1 MISFNKSL
9 CFTIINIKYIC
20 ATKQNKMNKIYLFLL
35 LTFTSYTFSQEYTAE
50 QRASFAKM
58 IFNVSGIV
66 TDSETSEPLEYA
78 TISLKHKRTPDKTF
92 GGITD
97 ENGKFSVDV
106 NPGMY
111 DLTIDYISF
120 ISYSNQNLVVRGNT
134 DIGNIPLDLDV
145 SVLDEVE
152 VRAERTQVEIRLDKK
167 IYNVGQDIT
176 VKGGNVSDVLANIP
190 SIDVDFDGNIS
201 LRGNSN
207 VKILINGKPSGLV
220 GLSGPQGLR
229 SLPSESIE
237 KVEVVTSPSA
247 RYSAEGTAGILN
259 IILKKQSLLG
269 FNGNFN
275 LNLGIPRNEG
285 LNGTLNVRNEKV
297 NFFSTVNLSNS
308 ENSGSYFSETNY
320 NRQDLTIDEANDWDY
335 DNKNIFF
342 NLGSE
347 YYFDDKTSLT
357 ISGFYKKG
365 DDSSYT
371 TNIVNDISEGT
382 ISSTNKRLRDETEMD
397 ESFEYALDF
406 YKDYNREGQTLSA
419 RISYEESEDDELR
432 DIEDF
437 ATFPLISESIFEKV
451 SNIDFQKRLLGQVDF
466 IYPIDKET
474 EFEFGYRGSFL
485 ERETD
490 YDVSFLTG
498 NSFISDSGLSNIF
511 NYKESVN
518 SLYTQFGKKFDKLS
532 ALFGL
537 RYENSKQEI
546 NQKTTNQFEI
556 KKYSDLFP
564 TLNLAYEF
572 SNQESLTFGYSKR
585 IRRPRGWDINP
596 FPRRNSVTSFRR
608 GNPFL
613 DATFT
618 SALEL
623 DYLKRFK
630 KFTLNTSIFYR
641 QSDGNIERITE
652 ETGEIVDL
660 IFDSESSAPIL
671 QVPVLDSYP
680 INLSSNKRIG
690 SELSLTYTPSRS
702 VRLNASFTINSS
714 SIRGQYEDQD
724 FDSDDTNWS
733 TRFNGFVRLPKEYS
747 LQFFGFVRGP
757 SENAFSKR
765 KAFGFVTGAIQKS
778 ILDKKGT
785 LSLKF
790 SDLFNTSQ
798 WRYESFQDSFY
809 RKGEGRWR
817 EPTYVLTF
825 SYRFNDNKY
834 KQRRKNIRK
843 DRGDTDQGGGDE
855 PIFNN

>member
-1 MISFNKSL
+1 MSFNKSL
-9 CFTIINIKYIC
+9 CFSLIIIKYIC
-20 ATKQNKMNKIYLFLL
+20 ATKQIKMNKVYLFLL
-35 LTFTSYTFSQEYTAE
+35 LTSFSLFSQQNSGGNFQGYANMN
-50 QRASFAKM
+50 FK
-58 IFNVSGIV
+58 VSGLVI
-66 TDSETSEPLEYA
+66 DSETSEPLEYA
-78 TISLKHKRTPDKTF
+78 TISLKAKNNPDKVF

-120 ISYSNQNLVVRGNT
+120 ISYSNQNLLVRGNT

-207 VKILINGKPSGLV
+207 VRILINGKPSGLV

-259 IILKKQSLLG
+259 IILKKQNLLG

-275 LNLGIPRNEG
+275 VNLGIPKNEG
-285 LNGTLNVRNEKV
+285 INGTLNVRNEKL
-297 NFFSTVNLSNS
+297 NLFGTVNLSNS
-308 ENSGSYFSETNY
+308 ENSGTFFSETNY
-320 NRQDLTIDEANDWDY
+320 TRQDLTIEETNDSDY
-335 DNKNIFF
+335 ENKNIFF

-347 YYFDDKTSLT
+347 YYFDDNTSLT

-365 DDSSYT
+365 DDSSFL
-371 TNIVNDISEGT
+371 TNLVNDISRGS
-382 ISSTNKRLRDETEMD
+382 ISSTNNRLRDETEMD

-406 YKDYNREGQTLSA
+406 YKDYDRDGQTLSA
-419 RISYEESEDDELR
+419 RISYEESEDDGLE

-437 ATFPLISESIFEKV
+437 STFPLISESIFEKV

-466 IYPIDKET
+466 IYPIDKDT
-474 EFEFGYRGSFL
+474 EFEFGYRGNFL

-490 YDVSFLTG
+490 YDVSFLSG
-498 NSFISDSGLSNIF
+498 SNFVSDPGLSNIF

-518 SLYTQFGKKFDKLS
+518 SVYTQFGKKFDKLS

-546 NQKTTNQFEI
+546 DQRTTNQFEI

-572 SNQESLTFGYSKR
+572 SGQESLTFGYSKR
-585 IRRPRGWDINP
+585 VRRPRGWNINP

-613 DATFT
+613 DPTFT
-618 SALEL
+618 TALEV
-623 DYLKRFK
+623 DYLKRFD

-641 QSDGNIERITE
+641 QSDGNIENITE

-660 IFDSESSAPIL
+660 IIGSDPNTPLL
-671 QVPVLDSYP
+671 QVPVLESYP
-680 INLSSNKRIG
+680 INLSTNKRIG

-714 SIRGQYEDQD
+714 SIRGQYEDQN

-733 TRFNGFVRLPKEYS
+733 TRFNGFIRLPKNYS

-757 SENAFSKR
+757 SESAFSTR
-765 KAFGFVTGAIQKS
+765 EAFGFVTGAIQKS

-798 WRYESFQDSFY
+798 WKYESFRDSFY

-825 SYRFNDNKY
+825 SYIFNDNKY
-834 KQRRKNIRK
+834 KQRRKNIRR
-843 DRGDTDQGGGDE
+843 DRGDSDQGGGDE

>member
-1 MISFNKSL
+1 
-9 CFTIINIKYIC
+9 
-20 ATKQNKMNKIYLFLL
+20 MNNVYLFLL
-35 LTFTSYTFSQEYTAE
+35 LTSFSLFSQQNSGGNFQGYANMN
-50 QRASFAKM
+50 FK
-58 IFNVSGIV
+58 VSGLVI
-66 TDSETSEPLEYA
+66 DSETSEPLEYA
-78 TISLKHKRTPDKTF
+78 TISLKAKNNPDKVF

-120 ISYSNQNLVVRGNT
+120 ISYSNQNLLVRGNT

-207 VKILINGKPSGLV
+207 VRILINGKPSGLV

-259 IILKKQSLLG
+259 IILKKQNLLG

-275 LNLGIPRNEG
+275 VNLGIPKNEG
-285 LNGTLNVRNEKV
+285 INGTLNVRNEKL
-297 NFFSTVNLSNS
+297 NLFGTVNLSNS
-308 ENSGSYFSETNY
+308 ENSGTFFSETNY
-320 NRQDLTIDEANDWDY
+320 TRQDLTIEETNDSDY
-335 DNKNIFF
+335 ENKNIFF

-347 YYFDDKTSLT
+347 YYFDDNTSLT

-365 DDSSYT
+365 DDSSFL
-371 TNIVNDISEGT
+371 TNLVNDISRGS
-382 ISSTNKRLRDETEMD
+382 ISSTNNRLRDETEMD

-406 YKDYNREGQTLSA
+406 YKDYDRDGQTLSA
-419 RISYEESEDDELR
+419 RISYEESEDDGIE

-437 ATFPLISESIFEKV
+437 STFPLVSESIFEKV

-466 IYPIDKET
+466 IYPIDKNT
-474 EFEFGYRGSFL
+474 EFEFGYRGNFL

-490 YDVSFLTG
+490 YDVSFLSG
-498 NSFISDSGLSNIF
+498 SNFISDPGLSNVF

-518 SLYTQFGKKFDKLS
+518 SVYTQFGKKFDKLS

-537 RYENSKQEI
+537 RYENSRQEI
-546 NQKTTNQFEI
+546 DQRTTNQFEI
-556 KKYSDLFP
+556 KKYSDLLP

-572 SNQESLTFGYSKR
+572 SGQESLTFGYSKR
-585 IRRPRGWDINP
+585 VRRPRGWNINP

-613 DATFT
+613 DPTFT
-618 SALEL
+618 TALEV
-623 DYLKRFK
+623 DYLKRFD

-641 QSDGNIERITE
+641 QSDGNIENITE

-660 IFDSESSAPIL
+660 IIGSDPNSPLL
-671 QVPVLDSYP
+671 QVPVLESYP
-680 INLSSNKRIG
+680 INLSTNKRIG

-714 SIRGQYEDQD
+714 SIRGQYEDQN

-733 TRFNGFVRLPKEYS
+733 TRFNGFIRLPKNYS

-757 SENAFSKR
+757 SESAFSTR
-765 KAFGFVTGAIQKS
+765 EAFGFVTGAIQKS

-798 WRYESFQDSFY
+798 WKYESFRDSFY

-825 SYRFNDNKY
+825 SYIFNDNKY
-834 KQRRKNIRK
+834 KQRRKNIRR
-843 DRGDTDQGGGDE
+843 DRGDSDQGGGDE

>member
-1 MISFNKSL
+1 MSFNKSL
-9 CFTIINIKYIC
+9 CFTLIIIKYIC
-20 ATKQNKMNKIYLFLL
+20 STKQIKMNKVYLFLL
-35 LTFTSYTFSQEYTAE
+35 LTSFSLFSQQNSGGNFQGYANMN
-50 QRASFAKM
+50 FK
-58 IFNVSGIV
+58 VSGLVI
-66 TDSETSEPLEYA
+66 DSETSEPLEYA
-78 TISLKHKRTPDKTF
+78 TISLKAKNNPDKVF

-120 ISYSNQNLVVRGNT
+120 ISYSNQNLLVRGNT

-207 VKILINGKPSGLV
+207 VRILINGKPSGLV

-259 IILKKQSLLG
+259 IILKKQNLLG

-275 LNLGIPRNEG
+275 VNLGIPKNEG
-285 LNGTLNVRNEKV
+285 INGTLNVRNEKL
-297 NFFSTVNLSNS
+297 NLFGTVNLSNS
-308 ENSGSYFSETNY
+308 ENSGTFFSETNY
-320 NRQDLTIDEANDWDY
+320 TRQDLTIEETNDSDY
-335 DNKNIFF
+335 ENKNIFF

-347 YYFDDKTSLT
+347 YYFDDNTSLT

-365 DDSSYT
+365 DDSSFL
-371 TNIVNDISEGT
+371 TNLVNDISRGS
-382 ISSTNKRLRDETEMD
+382 ISSTNNRLRDETEMD

-406 YKDYNREGQTLSA
+406 YKDYDRDGQTLSA
-419 RISYEESEDDELR
+419 RISYEESEDDGIE

-437 ATFPLISESIFEKV
+437 STFPLVSESIFEKV

-466 IYPIDKET
+466 IYPIDKNT
-474 EFEFGYRGSFL
+474 EFEFGYRGNFL

-490 YDVSFLTG
+490 YDVSFLSG
-498 NSFISDSGLSNIF
+498 SDFISDPGLSNVF

-518 SLYTQFGKKFDKLS
+518 SVYTQFGKKFDKLS

-537 RYENSKQEI
+537 RYENSRQEI
-546 NQKTTNQFEI
+546 DQRTTNQFEI

-572 SNQESLTFGYSKR
+572 SGQESLTFGYSKR
-585 IRRPRGWDINP
+585 VRRPRGWNINP

-613 DATFT
+613 DPTFT
-618 SALEL
+618 TALEV
-623 DYLKRFK
+623 DYLKRFD

-641 QSDGNIERITE
+641 QSDGNIENITE

-660 IFDSESSAPIL
+660 IIGSDPNSPLL
-671 QVPVLDSYP
+671 QVPVLESYP
-680 INLSSNKRIG
+680 INLSTNKRIG

-714 SIRGQYEDQD
+714 SIRGQYEDQN

-733 TRFNGFVRLPKEYS
+733 TRFNGFIRLPKNYS

-757 SENAFSKR
+757 SESAFSTR
-765 KAFGFVTGAIQKS
+765 EAFGFVTGAIQKS

-798 WRYESFQDSFY
+798 WKYESFRDSFY

-825 SYRFNDNKY
+825 SYIFNDNKY
-834 KQRRKNIRK
+834 KQRRKNIRR
-843 DRGDTDQGGGDE
+843 DRGDSDQGGGDE

>member
-1 MISFNKSL
+1 
-9 CFTIINIKYIC
+9 
-20 ATKQNKMNKIYLFLL
+20 MNFKVF
-35 LTFTSYTFSQEYTAE
+35 
-50 QRASFAKM
+50 
-58 IFNVSGIV
+58 GIV
-66 TDSETSEPLEYA
+66 SDLETEEPLEYA
-78 TISLKHKRTPDKTF
+78 TISIKSINDPEKIF
-92 GGITD
+92 GGVTD

-106 NPGMY
+106 NPGLY
-111 DLTIDYISF
+111 ELKIDYISF
-120 ISYSNQNLVVRGNT
+120 ISYFNENLMVRENT
-134 DIGNIPLDLDV
+134 DIGNIQLELDV
-145 SVLDEVE
+145 SMLDEVE
-152 VRAERTQVEIRLDKK
+152 VRAERTQVEIRLDRK

-201 LRGNSN
+201 LRGNNN
-207 VKILINGKPSGLV
+207 VRILINGKPSGLV

-259 IILKKQSLLG
+259 IILKKQNLLG

-275 LNLGIPRNEG
+275 VNLGIPRNEG

-297 NFFSTVNLSNS
+297 NLFSTVNLSNS

-320 NRQDLTIDEANDWDY
+320 TRQDLTIDEANDWDY
-335 DNKNIFF
+335 KNKNIFF

-347 YYFDDKTSLT
+347 YFFDDNTSLT

-365 DDSSYT
+365 DDLSNL
-371 TNIVNDISEGT
+371 TNIVNDISAGT
-382 ISSTNKRLRDETEMD
+382 ISSTNNRLREETEID

-406 YKDYNREGQTLSA
+406 YKDYDRDGQTLSA
-419 RISYEESEDDELR
+419 RISYEESEDDGLE

-437 ATFPLISESIFEKV
+437 SIFPLISESIFEKV
-451 SNIDFQKRLLGQVDF
+451 SNIDFQKRLLGQIDF

-474 EFEFGYRGSFL
+474 EFEFGYRGSL
-485 ERETD
+485 LDRETD

-498 NSFISDSGLSNIF
+498 NSFISDSGLSNVF

-537 RYENSKQEI
+537 RYENSRQEI

-556 KKYSDLFP
+556 KKYSNLFP

-572 SNQESLTFGYSKR
+572 SGQESLTFGYSKR

-596 FPRRNSVTSFRR
+596 FPRRNSLTNFRR

-618 SALEL
+618 TAIEI

-652 ETGEIVDL
+652 EKGEVVDL
-660 IFDSESSAPIL
+660 IVDSESNSPIL
-671 QVPVLDSYP
+671 QVPVLESYP
-680 INLSSNKRIG
+680 INLSNNKRIG

-714 SIRGQYEDQD
+714 SIRGQYEDQN
-724 FDSDDTNWS
+724 FDSDNTNWS
-733 TRFNGFVRLPKEYS
+733 SRFNGFIRLPKDYS
-747 LQFFGFVRGP
+747 LQFFGFIRGP

-778 ILDKKGT
+778 LLDKKGT
-785 LSLKF
+785 LSIKF
-790 SDLFNTSQ
+790 SDLFNTSKS
-798 WRYESFQDSFY
+798 RSESFRDSFY
-809 RKGEGRWR
+809 RKSEGRWR
-817 EPTYVLTF
+817 MPTYILTF

-834 KQRRKNIRK
+834 KQRKKNTR
-843 DRGDTDQGGGDE
+843 RNQGDFDQGGGGEE

>member
-1 MISFNKSL
+1 MKNLFK
-9 CFTIINIKYIC
+9 
-20 ATKQNKMNKIYLFLL
+20 LFLIL
-35 LTFTSYTFSQEYTAE
+35 FSASLFSQQTGGGSYE
-50 QRASFAKM
+50 QYQNM
-58 IFNVSGIV
+58 VFNVSGLV
-66 TDSETSEPLEYA
+66 SDSDTDEPLEYA
-78 TISLKHKRTPDKTF
+78 TISLKNKRTPDKVF
-92 GGITD
+92 GGITGTD
-97 ENGKFSVDV
+97 GKFSVEV
-106 NPGMY
+106 PPGIY
-111 DLTIDYISF
+111 EVLIDYISF
-120 ISYSNQNLVVRGNT
+120 ESYSNSNLIVRGNT
-134 DIGNIPLDLDV
+134 DIGKISLNIDV

-207 VKILINGKPSGLV
+207 VRILINGKPSGLV

-259 IILKKQSLLG
+259 IILKKQNLLG

-275 LNLGIPRNEG
+275 VNLGIPRNEG

-297 NFFSTVNLSNS
+297 NLFGTVNLSNS
-308 ENSGSYFSETNY
+308 ENSGTFFSETNY
-320 NRQDLTIDEANDWDY
+320 TRQDLTIEETNDSDY
-335 DNKNIFF
+335 NNKNIFF

-347 YYFDDKTSLT
+347 YYFDDNTSLT
-357 ISGFYKKG
+357 ISGYYKKG
-365 DDSSYT
+365 DDSSFL
-371 TNIVNDISEGT
+371 TNIVNDISRGS

-406 YKDYNREGQTLSA
+406 YKDYDRDGQTLSA
-419 RISYEESEDDELR
+419 RISYEESEDDGLE

-437 ATFPLISESIFEKV
+437 STFPLISESIFEKV
-451 SNIDFQKRLLGQVDF
+451 SNIDFQKRFLAQIDYVQ
-466 IYPIDKET
+466 PIDDNT
-474 EFEFGYRGSFL
+474 EFELGYRGNFV

-490 YDVSFLTG
+490 YDVSFLNNG
-498 NSFISDSGLSNIF
+498 NYVSDSGLSNVF
-511 NYKESVN
+511 NYKEAVN
-518 SLYTQFGKKFDKLS
+518 SIYTQFGKKLDKFSFL
-532 ALFGL
+532 LGL
-537 RYENSKQEI
+537 RYENSRQEI
-546 NQKTTNQFEI
+546 NQKTTKEFEI
-556 KKYSDLFP
+556 KKYSDVFP

-572 SNQESLTFGYSKR
+572 SSQETLTFGYSKR
-585 IRRPRGWDINP
+585 VRRPRGWNINP

-613 DATFT
+613 DPTFT
-618 SALEL
+618 TALEV

-641 QSDGNIERITE
+641 QSDGNIESITE

-660 IFDSESSAPIL
+660 IVGNDSSAPIL
-671 QVPVLDSYP
+671 QVPVLESYP
-680 INLSSNKRIG
+680 INLSNNKRIG

-714 SIRGQYEDQD
+714 SIRGQYEDQN

-733 TRFNGFVRLPKEYS
+733 TRFNGFFRLPKEYS

-778 ILDKKGT
+778 LLDKKGT

-834 KQRRKNIRK
+834 KQRRKNIRRNPV
-843 DRGDTDQGGGDE
+843 DSDQGGGEE

>member
-1 MISFNKSL
+1 M
-9 CFTIINIKYIC
+9 
-20 ATKQNKMNKIYLFLL
+20 QNLTRLFIFLFSSIL
-35 LTFTSYTFSQEYTAE
+35 FSQQPSNSNF
-50 QRASFAKM
+50 QRNASMNFKV
-58 IFNVSGIV
+58 FGIIS
-66 TDSETSEPLEYA
+66 DSETGEPLEYA
-78 TISLKHKRTPDKTF
+78 TISIKSKNNPEKIF
-92 GGITD
+92 GGLTD

-106 NPGMY
+106 NPGLY
-111 DLTIDYISF
+111 ELRIDYISF
-120 ISYSNQNLVVRGNT
+120 ISYSNENLIIRGNT
-134 DIGNIPLDLDV
+134 DIGNIPLVLDV
-145 SVLDEVE
+145 SMLDEVE
-152 VRAERTQVEIRLDKK
+152 VRAERTQVEIRLDRK

-201 LRGNSN
+201 LRGNNN
-207 VKILINGKPSGLV
+207 VRILINGKPSGLV

-297 NFFSTVNLSNS
+297 NLFSTVNLSNS

-320 NRQDLTIDEANDWDY
+320 SRQDLTIDESNDWDY
-335 DNKNIFF
+335 NNKNIFF

-357 ISGFYKKG
+357 LSGFYKKG
-365 DDSSYT
+365 DDSSYA
-371 TNIVNDISEGT
+371 TNIVNDISEGS

-406 YKDYNREGQTLSA
+406 YKDYDRDGQTLSA
-419 RISYEESEDDELR
+419 RISYEESEDDELE

-437 ATFPLISESIFEKV
+437 ASFPLISESIFEKV

-572 SNQESLTFGYSKR
+572 SSQESLTFGYSKR

-613 DATFT
+613 NPTFT
-618 SALEL
+618 TALEL

-660 IFDSESSAPIL
+660 IVDSDSNAPIL

-680 INLSSNKRIG
+680 INLSNNKRIG

-714 SIRGQYEDQD
+714 SIRGQYEDQN
-724 FDSDDTNWS
+724 FDSDNTNWS
-733 TRFNGFVRLPKEYS
+733 SRFNGFIRLPKDFS
-747 LQFFGFVRGP
+747 IQFFGFVRGP

-778 ILDKKGT
+778 LLNKKGT

-790 SDLFNTSQ
+790 SDLFNTSKSKSETF
-798 WRYESFQDSFY
+798 RDTFY
-809 RKGEGRWR
+809 RKSEGRWR
-817 EPTYVLTF
+817 MPTYVLTF

-834 KQRRKNIRK
+834 KQRKKNIR
-843 DRGDTDQGGGDE
+843 RNQGDFDQGGGEE

>member
-1 MISFNKSL
+1 
-9 CFTIINIKYIC
+9 
-20 ATKQNKMNKIYLFLL
+20 MNRIYLYVL

-50 QRASFAKM
+50 QRANFANM

-78 TISLKHKRTPDKTF
+78 TISLEHKRIPDKIF
-92 GGITD
+92 GGVTD

-106 NPGMY
+106 SPGMY
-111 DLTIDYISF
+111 NIEIDYISF
-120 ISYSNQNLVVRGNT
+120 TSYSNENLIVRGNT
-134 DIGNIPLDLDV
+134 NIGNVPLNLDV

-190 SIDVDFDGNIS
+190 SIDVDFEGNIS

-207 VKILINGKPSGLV
+207 VRILINGKPSGLV

-259 IILKKQSLLG
+259 IILKKQNLLG

-275 LNLGIPRNEG
+275 VNLGIPKNEG
-285 LNGTLNVRNEKV
+285 INGTLNVRNEKV
-297 NFFSTVNLSNS
+297 NLFGTVNLRNS
-308 ENSGSYFSETNY
+308 ENSGTFFSETNY
-320 NRQDLTIDEANDWDY
+320 IRQDLTIDETNDSDNN
-335 DNKNIFF
+335 NKNIFF

-347 YYFDDKTSLT
+347 YYFDDNTSLT

-365 DDSSYT
+365 DESSFL
-371 TNIVNDISEGT
+371 TNIVNDISRGS
-382 ISSTNKRLRDETEMD
+382 ISSTNNRLRDETELD

-406 YKDYNREGQTLSA
+406 YKDYDRDGQTLSA
-419 RISYEESEDDELR
+419 RISYEESEDDGLE

-437 ATFPLISESIFEKV
+437 ATFPQISESIFEKV

-466 IYPIDKET
+466 VYPIDKET
-474 EFEFGYRGSFL
+474 EFEFGYRGNFL

-498 NSFISDSGLSNIF
+498 NNFVSDPGLSNIF

-518 SLYTQFGKKFDKLS
+518 SVYTQFGKKYDKLS
-532 ALFGL
+532 ALLGL
-537 RYENSKQEI
+537 RYENSRQEI
-546 NQKTTNQFEI
+546 DQRTTNQFEI
-556 KKYSDLFP
+556 KKYSDVFP

-585 IRRPRGWDINP
+585 VRRPRGWNINP

-613 DATFT
+613 DPTFT
-618 SALEL
+618 TALEI

-630 KFTLNTSIFYR
+630 KFTVNTSVFYR

-652 ETGEIVDL
+652 ETGEIIDL
-660 IFDSESSAPIL
+660 IIGNDPDAPLL
-671 QVPVLDSYP
+671 QVPVLESYP
-680 INLSSNKRIG
+680 INLSTNKRIG

-714 SIRGQYEDQD
+714 SIRGQYEDQN

-733 TRFNGFVRLPKEYS
+733 TRFNGFFRLPKDFS
-747 LQFFGFVRGP
+747 IQFFGFVRGP
-757 SENAFSKR
+757 SESAFSKN
-765 KAFGFVTGAIQKS
+765 KAFGFVSGAIQKT
-778 ILDKKGT
+778 LLEKKGT

-790 SDLFNTSQ
+790 SDLFNTSR
-798 WRYESFQDSFY
+798 WKYEAFRDSFY

-834 KQRRKNIRK
+834 KQRKKNIR
-843 DRGDTDQGGGDE
+843 RNQGDGDQGGGDE

>member
-1 MISFNKSL
+1 MRLSSLSFILLAFPLFSQQNS
-9 CFTIINIKYIC
+9 INV
-20 ATKQNKMNKIYLFLL
+20 QQFEGM
-35 LTFTSYTFSQEYTAE
+35 TFS
-50 QRASFAKM
+50 
-58 IFNVSGIV
+58 VSGIV

-78 TISLKHKRTPDKTF
+78 TILMKHNKIPDKTF
-92 GGITD
+92 SGVTD
-97 ENGKFSVDV
+97 EFGRFIVDV
-106 NPGMY
+106 NPGIY
-111 DLTIDYISF
+111 ELKIDYISF
-120 ISYSNQNLVVRGNT
+120 VSFSDENFLVKGDTN
-134 DIGNIPLDLDV
+134 IGNIALELDV

-207 VKILINGKPSGLV
+207 VRILINGKPSGLV

-259 IILKKQSLLG
+259 IILKKQNLLG

-275 LNLGIPRNEG
+275 FNLGIPRNEG

-297 NFFSTVNLSNS
+297 NLFSTVNLSNS
-308 ENSGSYFSETNY
+308 ENSGSYYSETNY
-320 NRQDLTIDEANDWDY
+320 IKQDLTIDESNDWDY
-335 DNKNIFF
+335 NNKNIFF

-347 YYFDDKTSLT
+347 YFFDDDTSLT
-357 ISGFYKKG
+357 LSGFYKRG
-365 DDSSYT
+365 IDLSNLI
-371 TNIVNDISEGT
+371 NIVNDISVGV
-382 ISSTNKRLRDETEMD
+382 ISSTNNRLRDETEID

-406 YKDYNREGQTLSA
+406 YKDYDRDGQTLSA
-419 RISYEESEDDELR
+419 RISYEESEDDELEE
-432 DIEDF
+432 IEDF
-437 ATFPLISESIFEKV
+437 AIFPSISESIFEKV

-466 IYPIDKET
+466 IYPIDEKT
-474 EFEFGYRGSFL
+474 EFEFGYRGRFL

-498 NSFISDSGLSNIF
+498 TKYISDLDLSNVF
-511 NYKESVN
+511 NYKVDVN
-518 SLYTQFGKKFDKLS
+518 SIYTQFGKKFKKISL
-532 ALFGL
+532 LVGL
-537 RYENSKQEI
+537 RYEDSRQEI

-556 KKYSDLFP
+556 KKYSNIFP
-564 TLNLAYEF
+564 TLNFAYEF
-572 SNQESLTFGYSKR
+572 SDQESVTFGYSKR
-585 IRRPRGWDINP
+585 VRRPRGWDINP
-596 FPRRNSVTSFRR
+596 FPRRNSVTNFRR

-618 SALEL
+618 TALEV
-623 DYLKRFK
+623 DYLRRLK

-660 IFDSESSAPIL
+660 IVDSESNAPIL
-671 QVPVLDSYP
+671 QVPVLESYP
-680 INLSSNKRIG
+680 INLSSNKRFG
-690 SELSLTYTPSRS
+690 SELSLTYTPSRN
-702 VRLNASFTINSS
+702 VRLNASFTINTSS
-714 SIRGQYEDQD
+714 LRGQYEDQN
-724 FDSDDTNWS
+724 FDSDNTNWS
-733 TRFNGFVRLPKEYS
+733 SRFNGFIRLPKDYS

-757 SENAFSKR
+757 SETAFSKR

-778 ILDKKGT
+778 LLEKKGT

-790 SDLFNTSQ
+790 SDLFNTSKS
-798 WRYESFQDSFY
+798 RSESFRDSFY
-809 RKGEGRWR
+809 RKGVGRWR
-817 EPTYVLTF
+817 MPTYVLTF

-834 KQRRKNIRK
+834 KQRKKNIRK
-843 DRGDTDQGGGDE
+843 DRSGSEQESGDE
-855 PIFNN
+855 PIFN

>member
-1 MISFNKSL
+1 
-9 CFTIINIKYIC
+9 
-20 ATKQNKMNKIYLFLL
+20 MNFKVF
-35 LTFTSYTFSQEYTAE
+35 
-50 QRASFAKM
+50 
-58 IFNVSGIV
+58 GIV
-66 TDSETSEPLEYA
+66 SDSETKEPLEYA
-78 TISLKHKRTPDKTF
+78 TISIKSKNNSEKIF
-92 GGITD
+92 GGLTD
-97 ENGKFSVDV
+97 QDGKFSVDV
-106 NPGMY
+106 NPGLY
-111 DLTIDYISF
+111 ELKIDYVSF
-120 ISYSNQNLVVRGNT
+120 ISYSNENLMVRGNT
-134 DIGNIPLDLDV
+134 DIGNIPLELDV
-145 SVLDEVE
+145 SMLDEVE

-190 SIDVDFDGNIS
+190 SIDVDFDGTIS

-207 VKILINGKPSGLV
+207 IRILINGKPSGLV

-297 NFFSTVNLSNS
+297 NLFSTVNLSNS

-320 NRQDLTIDEANDWDY
+320 TRQDLTIDEANDWDY
-335 DNKNIFF
+335 NNKNIFF

-357 ISGFYKKG
+357 ISGFYKRG
-365 DDSSYT
+365 DDSSYA
-371 TNIVNDISEGT
+371 TNIVNDISRGT
-382 ISSTNKRLRDETEMD
+382 ISSTNNRLRNETEMD
-397 ESFEYALDF
+397 ESFEYAIDF
-406 YKDYNREGQTLSA
+406 YKDYDRDGQTLSA
-419 RISYEESEDDELR
+419 RISYEESEDDELE

-437 ATFPLISESIFEKV
+437 ATSPLISESIFEKV

-466 IYPIDKET
+466 IYPINKET

-485 ERETD
+485 ERETY

-511 NYKESVN
+511 NYNESVN
-518 SLYTQFGKKFDKLS
+518 SLYSQFGKKFNKLS

-546 NQKTTNQFEI
+546 NQKTTNEFEI

-572 SNQESLTFGYSKR
+572 SSQESLTFGYSKR

-613 DATFT
+613 NPTFT
-618 SALEL
+618 TALEV

-652 ETGEIVDL
+652 ETGKIVDL
-660 IFDSESSAPIL
+660 ILDSDSNAPIL

-680 INLSSNKRIG
+680 INLSNNKRIG

-714 SIRGQYEDQD
+714 SIRGQYKDQN

-733 TRFNGFVRLPKEYS
+733 TRFNGFIRFPKDFN

-757 SENAFSKR
+757 TENAFSKG
-765 KAFGFVTGAIQKS
+765 KAFGFVSGAIQKS
-778 ILDKKGT
+778 LLDKKGT

-790 SDLFNTSQ
+790 SDLFNTSKY
-798 WRYESFQDSFY
+798 RFESFRDTFY
-809 RKGEGRWR
+809 RKSEGRWR
-817 EPTYVLTF
+817 MPTYVLTF

-834 KQRRKNIRK
+834 KQRKKNIRRNQR
-843 DRGDTDQGGGDE
+843 DSDGGGDQ

>member
-1 MISFNKSL
+1 MQNFTRLFIFLFSSL
-9 CFTIINIKYIC
+9 I
-20 ATKQNKMNKIYLFLL
+20 
-35 LTFTSYTFSQEYTAE
+35 FSQQPSNSSS
-50 QRASFAKM
+50 QRYASMNFKV
-58 IFNVSGIV
+58 FGIV
-66 TDSETSEPLEYA
+66 SDSETGEPLEYA
-78 TISLKHKRTPDKTF
+78 TISIKSKNNPEKIF
-92 GGITD
+92 GGLTD

-106 NPGMY
+106 NPGLY
-111 DLTIDYISF
+111 ELKIDYISF
-120 ISYSNQNLVVRGNT
+120 ISYSNENLIIRGNT
-134 DIGNIPLDLDV
+134 DIGNIPLVLDV
-145 SVLDEVE
+145 SMLDEVE
-152 VRAERTQVEIRLDKK
+152 VRAERTQVEIRLDRK

-201 LRGNSN
+201 LRGNNN
-207 VKILINGKPSGLV
+207 VRILINGKPSGLV

-275 LNLGIPRNEG
+275 LNLGIPTNEG

-297 NFFSTVNLSNS
+297 NLFSTVNLSNS

-320 NRQDLTIDEANDWDY
+320 SRQDLTIDESNDWDY
-335 DNKNIFF
+335 NNKNIFF

-357 ISGFYKKG
+357 LSGFYKKG
-365 DDSSYT
+365 DDSSYA
-371 TNIVNDISEGT
+371 TNIVNDISEGS

-406 YKDYNREGQTLSA
+406 YKDYDRDGQTLSA
-419 RISYEESEDDELR
+419 RISYEESEDDELE

-437 ATFPLISESIFEKV
+437 ASFPLISESIFEKV

-572 SNQESLTFGYSKR
+572 SSQESLTFGYSKR

-613 DATFT
+613 NPTFT
-618 SALEL
+618 TALEL

-660 IFDSESSAPIL
+660 IVDSDSNAPIL

-680 INLSSNKRIG
+680 INLSNNKRIG

-714 SIRGQYEDQD
+714 SIRGQYEDQN
-724 FDSDDTNWS
+724 FDSDNTNWS
-733 TRFNGFVRLPKEYS
+733 SRFNGFIRLPKDFS
-747 LQFFGFVRGP
+747 IQFFGFVRGP

-778 ILDKKGT
+778 LLNKKGT

-790 SDLFNTSQ
+790 SDLFNTSKSKSETF
-798 WRYESFQDSFY
+798 RDTFY
-809 RKGEGRWR
+809 RKSEGRWR
-817 EPTYVLTF
+817 MPTYVLTF

-834 KQRRKNIRK
+834 KQRKKNIR
-843 DRGDTDQGGGDE
+843 RNQGDFDQGGGEE

>member
-1 MISFNKSL
+1 
-9 CFTIINIKYIC
+9 
-20 ATKQNKMNKIYLFLL
+20 MNKIYLFLL
-35 LTFTSYTFSQEYTAE
+35 LTFTSFTFSQEYTAE
-50 QRASFAKM
+50 QRANFAKM
-58 IFNVSGIV
+58 VFNVSGIV

-78 TISLKHKRTPDKTF
+78 TLSLEHKRIPDKIF

-111 DLTIDYISF
+111 NIKIDYISF
-120 ISYSNQNLVVRGNT
+120 ESYVNENLRVVGNT
-134 DIGNIPLDLDV
+134 DIGNIALNIDV
-145 SVLDEVE
+145 SMLDEVE

-207 VKILINGKPSGLV
+207 VRILINGKPSGLV

-259 IILKKQSLLG
+259 IILKKQNLLG

-275 LNLGIPRNEG
+275 VNLGIPRNEG
-285 LNGTLNVRNEKV
+285 INGTLNVRNEKV
-297 NFFSTVNLSNS
+297 NLFGTVNVSNS
-308 ENSGSYFSETNY
+308 ENSGTFFSETKY
-320 NRQDLTIDEANDWDY
+320 TRQDLTIDETNDSDY
-335 DNKNIFF
+335 NNKNIFF

-347 YYFDDKTSLT
+347 YYFDDNTSLT

-365 DDSSYT
+365 DDSSFL
-371 TNIVNDISEGT
+371 TNIVNDISRGS

-406 YKDYNREGQTLSA
+406 YKDYDRDGQTLSA
-419 RISYEESEDDELR
+419 RISYEESEDDGLE

-437 ATFPLISESIFEKV
+437 ATFPLVSESVFEKV

-466 IYPIDKET
+466 VYPIDTET
-474 EFEFGYRGSFL
+474 EFEFGYRGRFL

-490 YDVSFLTG
+490 YDVSFLSG

-680 INLSSNKRIG
+680 INLSTNKRIG

-834 KQRRKNIRK
+834 KQRKKNIRK

>member
-1 MISFNKSL
+1 
-9 CFTIINIKYIC
+9 
-20 ATKQNKMNKIYLFLL
+20 MNKIYLFVLL
-35 LTFTSYTFSQEYTAE
+35 IFTSHTFSQEYTAE
-50 QRASFAKM
+50 QRANFANM

-66 TDSETSEPLEYA
+66 TDSETFEPLEYA
-78 TISLKHKRTPDKTF
+78 TISLQHKRLPEKIF
-92 GGITD
+92 GGLTD
-97 ENGKFSVDV
+97 ENGKFSVEV
-106 NPGMY
+106 NPGIY
-111 DLTIDYISF
+111 DVIIDYISF
-120 ISYSNQNLVVRGNT
+120 KSYSNDSLLISRDT
-134 DIGNIPLDLDV
+134 DLGSIELNIDV
-145 SVLDEVE
+145 EMLDEVE
-152 VRAERTQVEIRLDKK
+152 VRAETTQVEIRLDKK

-207 VKILINGKPSGLV
+207 VRILINGKPSGLV

-259 IILKKQSLLG
+259 IILKKQNLLG

-275 LNLGIPRNEG
+275 VNLGIPRNEG

-297 NFFSTVNLSNS
+297 NLFSTINLSNS
-308 ENSGSYFSETNY
+308 ENSGAYFSETNY
-320 NRQDLTIDEANDWDY
+320 TRQDLTIDETNDWDY
-335 DNKNIFF
+335 SNKNIFF

-347 YYFDDKTSLT
+347 YYFDDNTSLT

-365 DDSSYT
+365 DALSYL
-371 TNIVNDISEGT
+371 TNIVNDISGGA
-382 ISSTNKRLRDETEMD
+382 ISSTNNRLRDETEMD

-406 YKDYNREGQTLSA
+406 YKDYDRDGQTLSA
-419 RISYEESEDDELR
+419 RISYEESEDDGLE

-437 ATFPLISESIFEKV
+437 ATFPSISETIFEKV
-451 SNIDFQKRLLGQVDF
+451 SNIDFQKRLQGQVDF

-490 YDVSFLTG
+490 YDVSFLTV
-498 NSFISDSGLSNIF
+498 NSFVSDPGLSNVF

-518 SLYTQFGKKFDKLS
+518 SFYTQFGKKFDKLS

-537 RYENSKQEI
+537 RYENSRQEI

-572 SNQESLTFGYSKR
+572 SDQESLTFGYSKR

-596 FPRRNSVTSFRR
+596 FPRRNSVTNFRR

-613 DATFT
+613 DPTFT
-618 SALEL
+618 SAFEV

-652 ETGEIVDL
+652 ETGQIVDL
-660 IFDSESSAPIL
+660 IVDSGTNTPIL
-671 QVPVLDSYP
+671 QVPALESYP
-680 INLSSNKRIG
+680 INLSNNKRIG

-714 SIRGQYEDQD
+714 SIRGQYEDQN

-733 TRFNGFVRLPKEYS
+733 TRFNGFIRLPKNYS

-790 SDLFNTSQ
+790 SDLFNTSKSIS
-798 WRYESFQDSFY
+798 ESFRDSFY
-809 RKGEGRWR
+809 RKSEGRWR
-817 EPTYVLTF
+817 MPTYVLTF

-834 KQRRKNIRK
+834 KQRKKNIRK
-843 DRGDTDQGGGDE
+843 SQGDFDQGGDE

>member
-1 MISFNKSL
+1 M
-9 CFTIINIKYIC
+9 
-20 ATKQNKMNKIYLFLL
+20 QNLSGLFIFLFSSLL
-35 LTFTSYTFSQEYTAE
+35 LSQQPSNSNFQGYANMN
-50 QRASFAKM
+50 FKV
-58 IFNVSGIV
+58 FGIV
-66 TDSETSEPLEYA
+66 SDSETEEPLEYA
-78 TISLKHKRTPDKTF
+78 TISIKSKNNPEKIF
-92 GGITD
+92 GGLTD
-97 ENGKFSVDV
+97 KDGKFSVDV
-106 NPGMY
+106 NPGLY
-111 DLTIDYISF
+111 ELKIDYVSF
-120 ISYSNQNLVVRGNT
+120 ISYSNENLMVRGNT
-134 DIGNIPLDLDV
+134 DIGNIPLELDV
-145 SVLDEVE
+145 SMLDEVE

-207 VKILINGKPSGLV
+207 IRILINGKPSGLV

-285 LNGTLNVRNEKV
+285 LNGTLNVRNEKL
-297 NFFSTVNLSNS
+297 NLFSTVNLRNS

-320 NRQDLTIDEANDWDY
+320 TRQNLTIDEANDWDY
-335 DNKNIFF
+335 GNKNIFI

-365 DDSSYT
+365 DDSSYA
-371 TNIVNDISEGT
+371 TNIVNDISRGT
-382 ISSTNKRLRDETEMD
+382 ISSTNNRLRNETEMD
-397 ESFEYALDF
+397 ESFEYAIDF
-406 YKDYNREGQTLSA
+406 YKDYDRDGQTLSA
-419 RISYEESEDDELR
+419 RISYEESEDDELE

-451 SNIDFQKRLLGQVDF
+451 SNIDFQKRFLGQVDF
-466 IYPIDKET
+466 IYPIDNET

-511 NYKESVN
+511 NYNESVN
-518 SLYTQFGKKFDKLS
+518 SLYTQLGKKFDKLS

-546 NQKTTNQFEI
+546 NQKTTNEFEI

-572 SNQESLTFGYSKR
+572 SSQESLTFGYSKR

-613 DATFT
+613 NPTFT
-618 SALEL
+618 TSIEV

-660 IFDSESSAPIL
+660 IFDNESSTPIL

-680 INLSSNKRIG
+680 INLSNNKRIG
-690 SELSLTYTPSRS
+690 SELSLTFTPSRS

-714 SIRGQYEDQD
+714 SMRGQYKDQN
-724 FDSDDTNWS
+724 FDSDDSNWS
-733 TRFNGFVRLPKEYS
+733 TRFNGFIRFPKDFS

-757 SENAFSKR
+757 SKNAFSKR

-778 ILDKKGT
+778 LLDKKGT

-790 SDLFNTSQ
+790 SDLFNTSKS
-798 WRYESFQDSFY
+798 RSESFRDTFY
-809 RKGEGRWR
+809 RKSEGRWR
-817 EPTYVLTF
+817 MPTYVLTF

-834 KQRRKNIRK
+834 KQRKKNTRRNQR
-843 DRGDTDQGGGDE
+843 DSNQGGGDQ

>member
-1 MISFNKSL
+1 
-9 CFTIINIKYIC
+9 
-20 ATKQNKMNKIYLFLL
+20 MNFKVF
-35 LTFTSYTFSQEYTAE
+35 
-50 QRASFAKM
+50 
-58 IFNVSGIV
+58 GIV
-66 TDSETSEPLEYA
+66 SDSETEEPLEYA
-78 TISLKHKRTPDKTF
+78 TISIKSKNNPEKIF
-92 GGITD
+92 GGLTD
-97 ENGKFSVDV
+97 KDGKFSVDV
-106 NPGMY
+106 NPGLY
-111 DLTIDYISF
+111 ELKIDYVSF
-120 ISYSNQNLVVRGNT
+120 ISYSNENLMVRGNT
-134 DIGNIPLDLDV
+134 DIGNIPLELDV
-145 SVLDEVE
+145 SMLDEVE

-207 VKILINGKPSGLV
+207 IRILINGKPSGLV

-285 LNGTLNVRNEKV
+285 LNGTLNVRNEKL
-297 NFFSTVNLSNS
+297 NLFSTVNLRNS

-320 NRQDLTIDEANDWDY
+320 TRQDLTIDEANDWDY
-335 DNKNIFF
+335 GNKNIFI

-365 DDSSYT
+365 DDSSYA
-371 TNIVNDISEGT
+371 TNIVNDISRGT
-382 ISSTNKRLRDETEMD
+382 ISSTNNRLRNETEMD
-397 ESFEYALDF
+397 ESFEYAIDF
-406 YKDYNREGQTLSA
+406 YKDYDRDGQTLSA
-419 RISYEESEDDELR
+419 RISYEESEDDELE

-451 SNIDFQKRLLGQVDF
+451 SNIDFQKRFLGQVDF
-466 IYPIDKET
+466 IYPIDNET

-511 NYKESVN
+511 NYNESVN
-518 SLYTQFGKKFDKLS
+518 SLYTQLGKKFDKLS

-546 NQKTTNQFEI
+546 NQKTTNEFEI

-572 SNQESLTFGYSKR
+572 SSQESLTFGYSKR

-613 DATFT
+613 NPTFT
-618 SALEL
+618 TSIEV

-660 IFDSESSAPIL
+660 IFDNESSAPIL

-680 INLSSNKRIG
+680 INLSNNKRIG
-690 SELSLTYTPSRS
+690 SELSLTFTPSRS

-714 SIRGQYEDQD
+714 SMRGQYKDQN
-724 FDSDDTNWS
+724 FDSDDSNWS
-733 TRFNGFVRLPKEYS
+733 TRFNGFIRFPKDFS

-757 SENAFSKR
+757 SKNAFSKR

-778 ILDKKGT
+778 LLDKKGT

-790 SDLFNTSQ
+790 SDLFNTSKS
-798 WRYESFQDSFY
+798 RSESFRDTFY
-809 RKGEGRWR
+809 RKSEGRWR
-817 EPTYVLTF
+817 MPTYVLTF

-834 KQRRKNIRK
+834 KQRKKNTRRNQR
-843 DRGDTDQGGGDE
+843 DSNQGGGDQ

>member
-1 MISFNKSL
+1 MQNLTRLFIFLFSSL
-9 CFTIINIKYIC
+9 
-20 ATKQNKMNKIYLFLL
+20 L
-35 LTFTSYTFSQEYTAE
+35 FSQQPSNSNF
-50 QRASFAKM
+50 QRNASMNFKV
-58 IFNVSGIV
+58 FGIV
-66 TDSETSEPLEYA
+66 SDSETGEPLEYA
-78 TISLKHKRTPDKTF
+78 TISIKSKNNPEKIF
-92 GGITD
+92 GGLTD

-106 NPGMY
+106 NPGLY
-111 DLTIDYISF
+111 ELKIDYISF
-120 ISYSNQNLVVRGNT
+120 ISYSNENLMIRGNT
-134 DIGNIPLDLDV
+134 DIGNIPLVLDV
-145 SVLDEVE
+145 SMLDEVE
-152 VRAERTQVEIRLDKK
+152 VRAERTQVEIRLDRK

-201 LRGNSN
+201 LRGNNN
-207 VKILINGKPSGLV
+207 VRILINGKPSGLV

-297 NFFSTVNLSNS
+297 NLFSTVNLSNS

-320 NRQDLTIDEANDWDY
+320 SRQDLTIDESNDWDY
-335 DNKNIFF
+335 NNKNIFF

-357 ISGFYKKG
+357 LSGFYKKG
-365 DDSSYT
+365 DDSSYA
-371 TNIVNDISEGT
+371 TNIVNDISEGS

-406 YKDYNREGQTLSA
+406 YKDYDRDGQTLSA
-419 RISYEESEDDELR
+419 RISYEESEDDELE

-437 ATFPLISESIFEKV
+437 ASFPLISESIFEKV

-572 SNQESLTFGYSKR
+572 SSQESLTFGYSKR

-613 DATFT
+613 NPTFT
-618 SALEL
+618 TALEL

-660 IFDSESSAPIL
+660 IVDSDSNAPIL

-680 INLSSNKRIG
+680 INLSNNKRIG

-714 SIRGQYEDQD
+714 SIRGQYEDQN
-724 FDSDDTNWS
+724 FDSDNTNWS
-733 TRFNGFVRLPKEYS
+733 SRFNGFIRLPKDFS
-747 LQFFGFVRGP
+747 IQFFGFVRGP

-778 ILDKKGT
+778 LLDKKGT

-790 SDLFNTSQ
+790 SDLFNTSKSKSETF
-798 WRYESFQDSFY
+798 RDTFY
-809 RKGEGRWR
+809 RKSEGRWR
-817 EPTYVLTF
+817 MPTYVLTF

-834 KQRRKNIRK
+834 KQRKKNIR
-843 DRGDTDQGGGDE
+843 RNQGDFDQGGGEE

>member
-1 MISFNKSL
+1 MSFNKSL
-9 CFTIINIKYIC
+9 CFSLIIIKYIC
-20 ATKQNKMNKIYLFLL
+20 ATKQIKMNKVYLFLL
-35 LTFTSYTFSQEYTAE
+35 LTSFSLFSQQNSGGNFQGYANMN
-50 QRASFAKM
+50 FK
-58 IFNVSGIV
+58 VSGLVI
-66 TDSETSEPLEYA
+66 DSETSEPLEYA
-78 TISLKHKRTPDKTF
+78 TISLKAKNNPDKVF

-120 ISYSNQNLVVRGNT
+120 ISYSNQNLLVRGNT

-207 VKILINGKPSGLV
+207 VRILINGKPSGLV

-259 IILKKQSLLG
+259 IILKKQNLLG

-275 LNLGIPRNEG
+275 VNLGIPKNEG
-285 LNGTLNVRNEKV
+285 INGTLNVRNEKL
-297 NFFSTVNLSNS
+297 NLFGTVNLSNS
-308 ENSGSYFSETNY
+308 ENSGTFFSETNY
-320 NRQDLTIDEANDWDY
+320 TRQDLTIEETNDSDY
-335 DNKNIFF
+335 ENKNIFF

-347 YYFDDKTSLT
+347 YYFDDNTSLT

-365 DDSSYT
+365 DDSSFL
-371 TNIVNDISEGT
+371 TNLVNDISRGS
-382 ISSTNKRLRDETEMD
+382 ISSTNNRLRDETEMD

-406 YKDYNREGQTLSA
+406 YKDYDRDGQTLSA
-419 RISYEESEDDELR
+419 RISYEESEDDGLE

-437 ATFPLISESIFEKV
+437 STFPLISESIFEKV

-466 IYPIDKET
+466 IYPIDKNT
-474 EFEFGYRGSFL
+474 EFEFGYRGNFL

-490 YDVSFLTG
+490 YDVSFLSG
-498 NSFISDSGLSNIF
+498 SDFISDPGLSNVF

-518 SLYTQFGKKFDKLS
+518 SVYTQFGKKFDKLS

-537 RYENSKQEI
+537 RYENSRQEI
-546 NQKTTNQFEI
+546 DQRTTNQFEI

-572 SNQESLTFGYSKR
+572 SGQESLTFGYSKR
-585 IRRPRGWDINP
+585 VRRPRGWNINP

-613 DATFT
+613 DPTFT
-618 SALEL
+618 TALEV
-623 DYLKRFK
+623 DYLKRFD

-641 QSDGNIERITE
+641 QSDGNIENITE

-660 IFDSESSAPIL
+660 IIGSDPNAPLL
-671 QVPVLDSYP
+671 QVPVLESYP
-680 INLSSNKRIG
+680 INLSTNKRIG

-714 SIRGQYEDQD
+714 SIRGQYEDQN

-733 TRFNGFVRLPKEYS
+733 TRFNGFIRLPKNYS

-757 SENAFSKR
+757 SESAFSTR
-765 KAFGFVTGAIQKS
+765 EAFGFVTGAIQKS

-798 WRYESFQDSFY
+798 WKYESFRDSFY

-825 SYRFNDNKY
+825 SYIFNDNKY
-834 KQRRKNIRK
+834 KQRRKNIRR
-843 DRGDTDQGGGDE
+843 DRGDSDQGGGDE

>member
-1 MISFNKSL
+1 M
-9 CFTIINIKYIC
+9 
-20 ATKQNKMNKIYLFLL
+20 
-35 LTFTSYTFSQEYTAE
+35 TFS
-50 QRASFAKM
+50 
-58 IFNVSGIV
+58 VSGIV
-66 TDSETSEPLEYA
+66 TDSETSEPLQYA
-78 TISLKHKRTPDKTF
+78 TILMKHNKIPDKTF
-92 GGITD
+92 SGVTD
-97 ENGKFSVDV
+97 EFGRFIVDV
-106 NPGMY
+106 NPGIY
-111 DLTIDYISF
+111 ELKIDYISF
-120 ISYSNQNLVVRGNT
+120 VSFSDENFLVKGDTN
-134 DIGNIPLDLDV
+134 IGNIALELDV

-207 VKILINGKPSGLV
+207 VRILINGKPSGLV

-259 IILKKQSLLG
+259 IILKKQNLLG

-275 LNLGIPRNEG
+275 FNLGIPRNEG

-297 NFFSTVNLSNS
+297 NLFSTVNLSNS
-308 ENSGSYFSETNY
+308 ENSGSYYSETNY
-320 NRQDLTIDEANDWDY
+320 IKQDLTIDESNDWDY
-335 DNKNIFF
+335 NNKNIFF

-347 YYFDDKTSLT
+347 YFFDDDTSLT
-357 ISGFYKKG
+357 LSGFYKRG
-365 DDSSYT
+365 IDLSNLI
-371 TNIVNDISEGT
+371 NIVNDISVGV
-382 ISSTNKRLRDETEMD
+382 ISSTNNRLRDETEID

-406 YKDYNREGQTLSA
+406 YKDYDRDGQTLSA
-419 RISYEESEDDELR
+419 RISYEESEDDELEE
-432 DIEDF
+432 IEDF
-437 ATFPLISESIFEKV
+437 AIFPSISESIFEKV

-466 IYPIDKET
+466 IYPIDEKT
-474 EFEFGYRGSFL
+474 EFEFGYRGRFL

-498 NSFISDSGLSNIF
+498 TKYISDLDLSNVF
-511 NYKESVN
+511 NYKVDVN
-518 SLYTQFGKKFDKLS
+518 SIYTQFGKKFKKISL
-532 ALFGL
+532 LVGL
-537 RYENSKQEI
+537 RYEDSRQEI

-556 KKYSDLFP
+556 KKYSNIFP
-564 TLNLAYEF
+564 TLNFAYEF
-572 SNQESLTFGYSKR
+572 SDQESVTFGYSKR
-585 IRRPRGWDINP
+585 VRRPRGWDINP
-596 FPRRNSVTSFRR
+596 FPRRNSVTNFRR

-618 SALEL
+618 TALEV
-623 DYLKRFK
+623 DYLRRLK

-660 IFDSESSAPIL
+660 IVDSESNAPIL
-671 QVPVLDSYP
+671 QVPVLESYP
-680 INLSSNKRIG
+680 INLSSNKRFG
-690 SELSLTYTPSRS
+690 SELSLTYTPSRN
-702 VRLNASFTINSS
+702 VRLNASFTINTSS
-714 SIRGQYEDQD
+714 LRGQYEDQN
-724 FDSDDTNWS
+724 FDSDNTNWS
-733 TRFNGFVRLPKEYS
+733 SRFNGFIRLPKDYS

-757 SENAFSKR
+757 SETAFSKR

-778 ILDKKGT
+778 LLEKKGT

-790 SDLFNTSQ
+790 SDLFNTSKS
-798 WRYESFQDSFY
+798 RSESFRDSFY
-809 RKGEGRWR
+809 RKGVGRWR
-817 EPTYVLTF
+817 MPTYVLTF

-834 KQRRKNIRK
+834 KQRKKNIRK
-843 DRGDTDQGGGDE
+843 DRSGSEQESGDE
-855 PIFNN
+855 PIFN

>member
-1 MISFNKSL
+1 
-9 CFTIINIKYIC
+9 
-20 ATKQNKMNKIYLFLL
+20 MNKVYLFLL
-35 LTFTSYTFSQEYTAE
+35 LTSFSLFSQQNSGGNFQGYANMN
-50 QRASFAKM
+50 FK
-58 IFNVSGIV
+58 VSGLVI
-66 TDSETSEPLEYA
+66 DSETSEPLEYA
-78 TISLKHKRTPDKTF
+78 TISLKAKNNPDKVF

-120 ISYSNQNLVVRGNT
+120 ISYSNQNLLVRGNT

-207 VKILINGKPSGLV
+207 VRILINGKPSGLV

-259 IILKKQSLLG
+259 IILKKQNLLG

-275 LNLGIPRNEG
+275 VNLGIPKNEG
-285 LNGTLNVRNEKV
+285 INGTLNVRNEKL
-297 NFFSTVNLSNS
+297 NLFGTVNLSNS
-308 ENSGSYFSETNY
+308 ENSGTFFSETNY
-320 NRQDLTIDEANDWDY
+320 TRQDLTIEETNDSDY
-335 DNKNIFF
+335 ENKNIFF

-347 YYFDDKTSLT
+347 YYFDDNTSLT

-365 DDSSYT
+365 DDSSFL
-371 TNIVNDISEGT
+371 TNLVNDISRGS
-382 ISSTNKRLRDETEMD
+382 ISSTNNRLRDETEMD

-406 YKDYNREGQTLSA
+406 YKDYDRDGQTLSA
-419 RISYEESEDDELR
+419 RISYEESEDDGLE

-437 ATFPLISESIFEKV
+437 STFPLISESIFEKV

-466 IYPIDKET
+466 IYPIDKDT
-474 EFEFGYRGSFL
+474 EFEFGYRGNFL

-490 YDVSFLTG
+490 YDVSFLSG
-498 NSFISDSGLSNIF
+498 SNFVSDPGLSNIF

-518 SLYTQFGKKFDKLS
+518 SVYTQFGKKFDKLS

-537 RYENSKQEI
+537 RYENSRQEI
-546 NQKTTNQFEI
+546 DQRTTNQFEI

-572 SNQESLTFGYSKR
+572 SGQESLTFGYSKR
-585 IRRPRGWDINP
+585 VRRPRGWNINP

-613 DATFT
+613 DPTFT
-618 SALEL
+618 TALEV
-623 DYLKRFK
+623 DYLKRFD

-641 QSDGNIERITE
+641 QSDGNIESITE

-660 IFDSESSAPIL
+660 IIGSDPNAPLL
-671 QVPVLDSYP
+671 QVPVLESYP
-680 INLSSNKRIG
+680 INLSTNKRIG

-714 SIRGQYEDQD
+714 SIRGQYEDQN

-733 TRFNGFVRLPKEYS
+733 TRFNGFIRLPKNYS

-757 SENAFSKR
+757 SESAFSTR
-765 KAFGFVTGAIQKS
+765 EAFGFVTGAIQKS

-798 WRYESFQDSFY
+798 WKYESFRDSFY

-825 SYRFNDNKY
+825 SYIFNDNKY
-834 KQRRKNIRK
+834 KQRRKNIRR
-843 DRGDTDQGGGDE
+843 DRGDSDQGGGDE

>member
-1 MISFNKSL
+1 
-9 CFTIINIKYIC
+9 
-20 ATKQNKMNKIYLFLL
+20 MNKIYLFLL

-50 QRASFAKM
+50 QRANFAKM

-78 TISLKHKRTPDKTF
+78 TISLEHKRIPDKIF

-111 DLTIDYISF
+111 NVKIDYISF
-120 ISYSNQNLVVRGNT
+120 ISYSNENLIVRGNT
-134 DIGNIPLDLDV
+134 NIGNVPLNIDV

-190 SIDVDFDGNIS
+190 SIDVDFEGNIS

-207 VKILINGKPSGLV
+207 VRILINGKPSGLV

-259 IILKKQSLLG
+259 IILKKQNLLG

-275 LNLGIPRNEG
+275 VNLGIPKNEG
-285 LNGTLNVRNEKV
+285 VNGTLNVRNEKV
-297 NFFSTVNLSNS
+297 NLFGTVNLSNS
-308 ENSGSYFSETNY
+308 ENSGTFFSETNY
-320 NRQDLTIDEANDWDY
+320 IRQDLTIDETNDSDNN
-335 DNKNIFF
+335 NKNIFF

-347 YYFDDKTSLT
+347 YYFDDDTSLT
-357 ISGFYKKG
+357 LSGFYKKG
-365 DDSSYT
+365 DESSFL
-371 TNIVNDISEGT
+371 TNLVNDISSGS
-382 ISSTNKRLRDETEMD
+382 ISSTNNRLRNETELD

-406 YKDYNREGQTLSA
+406 YKDYDRDGQTLSA
-419 RISYEESEDDELR
+419 RISYEESEDDGLE

-437 ATFPLISESIFEKV
+437 ATFPQISESIFEKV
-451 SNIDFQKRLLGQVDF
+451 SNVDFQKRLLGQVDF
-466 IYPIDKET
+466 VYPIDKET
-474 EFEFGYRGSFL
+474 EFEFGYRGNFL

-498 NSFISDSGLSNIF
+498 NNFVSDPGLSNIF

-518 SLYTQFGKKFDKLS
+518 SVYTQFGKKFNKLS
-532 ALFGL
+532 ALLGL
-537 RYENSKQEI
+537 RYENSRQEI
-546 NQKTTNQFEI
+546 DQRTTNQFEI
-556 KKYSDLFP
+556 KKYSDIFP

-585 IRRPRGWDINP
+585 VRRPRGWNINP

-613 DATFT
+613 DPTFT
-618 SALEL
+618 TALEI

-630 KFTLNTSIFYR
+630 KFTVNTSVFYR

-652 ETGEIVDL
+652 ETGEIIDL
-660 IFDSESSAPIL
+660 IIGNDSDTPLL
-671 QVPVLDSYP
+671 QVPVLESYP
-680 INLSSNKRIG
+680 INLSTNKRVG

-714 SIRGQYEDQD
+714 SIRGQYEDQN

-733 TRFNGFVRLPKEYS
+733 TRFNGFFRLPKDFS
-747 LQFFGFVRGP
+747 IQFFGFVRGP
-757 SENAFSKR
+757 SESAFSKN
-765 KAFGFVTGAIQKS
+765 KAFGFVSGAIQKT
-778 ILDKKGT
+778 ILEKKGT

-790 SDLFNTSQ
+790 SDLFNTSR
-798 WRYESFQDSFY
+798 WKYESFRDSFY

-834 KQRRKNIRK
+834 KQRKKNIR
-843 DRGDTDQGGGDE
+843 RNQGDSDQGGGDE
-855 PIFNN
+855 PIFND

>member
-1 MISFNKSL
+1 MQNLTRLFIFLFSSL
-9 CFTIINIKYIC
+9 
-20 ATKQNKMNKIYLFLL
+20 L
-35 LTFTSYTFSQEYTAE
+35 FSQQPSNSNF
-50 QRASFAKM
+50 QRNASMNFKV
-58 IFNVSGIV
+58 FGIV
-66 TDSETSEPLEYA
+66 SDSETGEPLEYA
-78 TISLKHKRTPDKTF
+78 TISIKSKNNPEKIF
-92 GGITD
+92 GGLTD

-106 NPGMY
+106 NPGLY
-111 DLTIDYISF
+111 ELKIDYISF
-120 ISYSNQNLVVRGNT
+120 ISYSNEDLMIRGNT
-134 DIGNIPLDLDV
+134 DIGNIPLVLDV
-145 SVLDEVE
+145 SMLDEVE
-152 VRAERTQVEIRLDKK
+152 VRAERTQVEIRLDRK

-201 LRGNSN
+201 LRGNNN
-207 VKILINGKPSGLV
+207 VRILINGKPSGLV

-297 NFFSTVNLSNS
+297 NLFSTVNLSNS

-320 NRQDLTIDEANDWDY
+320 SRQDLTIDESNDWDY
-335 DNKNIFF
+335 NNKNIFF

-357 ISGFYKKG
+357 LSGFYKKG
-365 DDSSYT
+365 DDSSYA
-371 TNIVNDISEGT
+371 TNIVNDISGGV

-406 YKDYNREGQTLSA
+406 YKDYDRDGQTLSA
-419 RISYEESEDDELR
+419 RISYEESEDDELE

-437 ATFPLISESIFEKV
+437 ASFPLISESIFEKV

-572 SNQESLTFGYSKR
+572 SSQESLTFGYSKR

-613 DATFT
+613 NPTFT
-618 SALEL
+618 TALEL

-660 IFDSESSAPIL
+660 IVDSDSNAPIL

-680 INLSSNKRIG
+680 INLSNNKRIG

-714 SIRGQYEDQD
+714 SIRGQYEDQN
-724 FDSDDTNWS
+724 FDSDNTNWS
-733 TRFNGFVRLPKEYS
+733 SRFNGFIRLPKDFS
-747 LQFFGFVRGP
+747 IQFFGFVRGP

-778 ILDKKGT
+778 LLNKKGT

-790 SDLFNTSQ
+790 SDLFNTSKSKSETF
-798 WRYESFQDSFY
+798 RDTFY
-809 RKGEGRWR
+809 RKSEGRWR
-817 EPTYVLTF
+817 MPTYVLTF

-834 KQRRKNIRK
+834 KQRKKNIR
-843 DRGDTDQGGGDE
+843 RNQGDFDQGGGEE

>member
-1 MISFNKSL
+1 MQKFFN
-9 CFTIINIKYIC
+9 
-20 ATKQNKMNKIYLFLL
+20 LFLIL
-35 LTFTSYTFSQEYTAE
+35 SSVSLFSQQTGGNINK
-50 QRASFAKM
+50 QFQNM
-58 IFNVSGIV
+58 VFNVSGLV
-66 TDSETSEPLEYA
+66 SDSDTDEPLEYA
-78 TISLKHKRTPDKTF
+78 TISIKNKRTPDKVF
-92 GGITD
+92 GGLTGID
-97 ENGKFSVDV
+97 GKFSVEV
-106 NPGMY
+106 PPGMY
-111 DLTIDYISF
+111 QIIIDYISF
-120 ISYSNQNLVVRGNT
+120 ETYSNDNLIVRGNT
-134 DIGNIPLDLDV
+134 DLGKISLNIDV

-207 VKILINGKPSGLV
+207 VRILINGKPSGLV

-259 IILKKQSLLG
+259 IILKKQNLLG

-275 LNLGIPRNEG
+275 MNLGIPRNEG

-297 NFFSTVNLSNS
+297 NLFGTVNLSNS
-308 ENSGSYFSETNY
+308 ENSGTFFSETNY
-320 NRQDLTIDEANDWDY
+320 TRQDLTIEETNDSDY
-335 DNKNIFF
+335 NNKNIFF

-347 YYFDDKTSLT
+347 YYFDDNTSLT

-365 DDSSYT
+365 DDSSFL
-371 TNIVNDISEGT
+371 TNIVNDISKGS
-382 ISSTNKRLRDETEMD
+382 ISSTNNRLRDETEMD

-406 YKDYNREGQTLSA
+406 YKDYDRDGQTLSA
-419 RISYEESEDDELR
+419 RISYEESEDDGLE

-437 ATFPLISESIFEKV
+437 STFPLISESIFEKV
-451 SNIDFQKRLLGQVDF
+451 SNIDFQKRFLTQIDYVQPVDNN
-466 IYPIDKET
+466 T
-474 EFEFGYRGSFL
+474 EFELGYRGNFV

-490 YDVSFLTG
+490 YDVSFLNSG
-498 NSFISDSGLSNIF
+498 NYVSDSGLSNIF
-511 NYKESVN
+511 NYREAVN
-518 SLYTQFGKKFDKLS
+518 SIYTQFGKKLDKFSFL
-532 ALFGL
+532 LGL
-537 RYENSKQEI
+537 RYENSRQEI
-546 NQKTTNQFEI
+546 NQKTTEEFEI
-556 KKYSDLFP
+556 KKYSDVFP
-564 TLNLAYEF
+564 TLNLSYEF

-585 IRRPRGWDINP
+585 VRRPRGWNINP

-613 DATFT
+613 DPTFT
-618 SALEL
+618 TALEV

-641 QSDGNIERITE
+641 QSDGNIENITE

-660 IFDSESSAPIL
+660 IVGNDSSAPIL
-671 QVPVLDSYP
+671 QVPVLESYP
-680 INLSSNKRIG
+680 INLSNNKRIG
-690 SELSLTYTPSRS
+690 SELSLTYTPSRG

-714 SIRGQYEDQD
+714 SIRGQYENQN

-733 TRFNGFVRLPKEYS
+733 TRFNGFIRLPKDFS

-778 ILDKKGT
+778 LLDKKGT

-798 WRYESFQDSFY
+798 WRYEAFQDSFY

-834 KQRRKNIRK
+834 KQRRKNIR
-843 DRGDTDQGGGDE
+843 RNPGDSDQGGGEE

>member
-1 MISFNKSL
+1 MFSVVV
-9 CFTIINIKYIC
+9 
-20 ATKQNKMNKIYLFLL
+20 NKISLLHQTKFIMQNFTRLFIFLFSSL
-35 LTFTSYTFSQEYTAE
+35 IFSQQPSNSSS
-50 QRASFAKM
+50 QRYASMNFKV
-58 IFNVSGIV
+58 FGIV
-66 TDSETSEPLEYA
+66 SDSETGEPLEYA
-78 TISLKHKRTPDKTF
+78 TISIKSKNNPEKIF
-92 GGITD
+92 GGLTD

-106 NPGMY
+106 NPGLY
-111 DLTIDYISF
+111 ELKIDYISF
-120 ISYSNQNLVVRGNT
+120 ISYSNEDLMIRGNT
-134 DIGNIPLDLDV
+134 DIGNIPLVLDV
-145 SVLDEVE
+145 SMLDEVE
-152 VRAERTQVEIRLDKK
+152 VRAERTQVEIRLDRK

-207 VKILINGKPSGLV
+207 VRILINGKPSGLV

-297 NFFSTVNLSNS
+297 NLFSTVNLSNS

-320 NRQDLTIDEANDWDY
+320 TRQDLTIDELNDWDY
-335 DNKNIFF
+335 TNKNIFF

-347 YYFDDKTSLT
+347 YYFDDNTSLT
-357 ISGFYKKG
+357 LSGFYKKG
-365 DDSSYT
+365 DDSSFL
-371 TNIVNDISEGT
+371 TNIVNDISGGV
-382 ISSTNKRLRDETEMD
+382 ISSTNNRLRDETEMD

-406 YKDYNREGQTLSA
+406 YKDYDRDGQTLSA
-419 RISYEESEDDELR
+419 RISYEESEDDGLE

-437 ATFPLISESIFEKV
+437 ATFPSISETIFEKV

-498 NSFISDSGLSNIF
+498 NSFVSDSGLSNIF

-537 RYENSKQEI
+537 RYENSRQEI

-572 SNQESLTFGYSKR
+572 SSQESLTFGYSKR

-596 FPRRNSVTSFRR
+596 FPRRNSVTNFRR

-613 DATFT
+613 DPTFT
-618 SALEL
+618 TSLEV

-652 ETGEIVDL
+652 DTGEIVDL
-660 IFDSESSAPIL
+660 IVDSDSNLPIL
-671 QVPVLDSYP
+671 QVPVLESYP
-680 INLSSNKRIG
+680 INLSNNKRIG
-690 SELSLTYTPSRS
+690 SELSLTYTPSRT

-714 SIRGQYEDQD
+714 SVRGQYEDQN

-733 TRFNGFVRLPKEYS
+733 SRFNGFIRLPKDYS

-778 ILDKKGT
+778 LLDKKGT

-790 SDLFNTSQ
+790 SDLFNTSKS
-798 WRYESFQDSFY
+798 RSESFRDSFY
-809 RKGEGRWR
+809 RKSEGRWR
-817 EPTYVLTF
+817 MPTYVLTF

-834 KQRRKNIRK
+834 KQRKKNIR
-843 DRGDTDQGGGDE
+843 RNQGDFDQGGGEE

>member
-1 MISFNKSL
+1 MRLSSLSFILLAFPLFSQQNS
-9 CFTIINIKYIC
+9 INV
-20 ATKQNKMNKIYLFLL
+20 QQFEGM
-35 LTFTSYTFSQEYTAE
+35 TFS
-50 QRASFAKM
+50 
-58 IFNVSGIV
+58 VSGIV

-78 TISLKHKRTPDKTF
+78 TILMKHNKIPDKTYS
-92 GGITD
+92 GVTD
-97 ENGKFSVDV
+97 EFGRFIVDV
-106 NPGMY
+106 NPGIY
-111 DLTIDYISF
+111 ELKIDYISF
-120 ISYSNQNLVVRGNT
+120 VSFSDENFLVKGDTN
-134 DIGNIPLDLDV
+134 IGNIALELDV

-207 VKILINGKPSGLV
+207 VRILINGKPSGLV

-259 IILKKQSLLG
+259 IILKKQNLLG

-275 LNLGIPRNEG
+275 FNLGIPRNEG

-297 NFFSTVNLSNS
+297 NLFSTVNLSNS
-308 ENSGSYFSETNY
+308 ENSGSYYSETNY
-320 NRQDLTIDEANDWDY
+320 IKQDLTIDESNDWDY
-335 DNKNIFF
+335 NNKNIFF

-347 YYFDDKTSLT
+347 YFFDDDTSLT
-357 ISGFYKKG
+357 LSGFYKRG
-365 DDSSYT
+365 IDLSNLI
-371 TNIVNDISEGT
+371 NIVNDISVGV
-382 ISSTNKRLRDETEMD
+382 ISSTNNRLRDETEID

-406 YKDYNREGQTLSA
+406 YKDYDRDGQTLSA
-419 RISYEESEDDELR
+419 RISYEESEDDELEE
-432 DIEDF
+432 IEDF
-437 ATFPLISESIFEKV
+437 AIFPSISESIFEKV

-466 IYPIDKET
+466 IYPIDEKT
-474 EFEFGYRGSFL
+474 EFEFGYRGRFL

-498 NSFISDSGLSNIF
+498 TKYISDLDLSNLF
-511 NYKESVN
+511 NYKVDVN
-518 SLYTQFGKKFDKLS
+518 SIYTQFGKKFKKISL
-532 ALFGL
+532 LVGL
-537 RYENSKQEI
+537 RYEDSRQEI

-556 KKYSDLFP
+556 KKYSNIFP
-564 TLNLAYEF
+564 TLNFAYEF
-572 SNQESLTFGYSKR
+572 SDQESVTFGYSKR
-585 IRRPRGWDINP
+585 VRRPRGWDINP
-596 FPRRNSVTSFRR
+596 FPRRNSVTNFRR

-618 SALEL
+618 TALEV
-623 DYLKRFK
+623 DYLRRLK

-660 IFDSESSAPIL
+660 IVDSESNAPIL
-671 QVPVLDSYP
+671 QVPVLESYP
-680 INLSSNKRIG
+680 INLSSNKRFG
-690 SELSLTYTPSRS
+690 SELSLTYTPSRN
-702 VRLNASFTINSS
+702 VRLNASFTINTSS
-714 SIRGQYEDQD
+714 LRGQYEDQN
-724 FDSDDTNWS
+724 FDSDNTNWS
-733 TRFNGFVRLPKEYS
+733 SRFNGFIRLPKDYS

-757 SENAFSKR
+757 SETAFSKR

-778 ILDKKGT
+778 LLEKKGT

-790 SDLFNTSQ
+790 SDLFNTSKS
-798 WRYESFQDSFY
+798 RSESFRDSFY
-809 RKGEGRWR
+809 RKGVGRWR
-817 EPTYVLTF
+817 MPTYVLTF

-834 KQRRKNIRK
+834 KQRKKNIRK
-843 DRGDTDQGGGDE
+843 DRSGSEQESGDE
-855 PIFNN
+855 PIFN

>member
-1 MISFNKSL
+1 MKNLFK
-9 CFTIINIKYIC
+9 
-20 ATKQNKMNKIYLFLL
+20 LFLIL
-35 LTFTSYTFSQEYTAE
+35 FSASLFSQQTGGGSYE
-50 QRASFAKM
+50 QYQNM
-58 IFNVSGIV
+58 VFNVSGLV
-66 TDSETSEPLEYA
+66 SDSDTDEPLEYA
-78 TISLKHKRTPDKTF
+78 TISLKNKRTPDKVF
-92 GGITD
+92 GGITGTD
-97 ENGKFSVDV
+97 GKFSVEV
-106 NPGMY
+106 PPGIY
-111 DLTIDYISF
+111 EVVIDYISF
-120 ISYSNQNLVVRGNT
+120 ESYSNSNLIVRGNT
-134 DIGNIPLDLDV
+134 DIGKISLNIDV

-207 VKILINGKPSGLV
+207 VRILINGKPSGLV

-259 IILKKQSLLG
+259 IILKKQNLLG

-275 LNLGIPRNEG
+275 VNLGIPRNEG

-297 NFFSTVNLSNS
+297 NLFGTVNLSNS
-308 ENSGSYFSETNY
+308 ENSGTFFSETNY
-320 NRQDLTIDEANDWDY
+320 TRQDLTIEETNDSDY
-335 DNKNIFF
+335 NNKNIFF

-347 YYFDDKTSLT
+347 YYFDDNTSLT
-357 ISGFYKKG
+357 ISGYYKKG
-365 DDSSYT
+365 DDSSFL
-371 TNIVNDISEGT
+371 TNIVNDISRGS

-406 YKDYNREGQTLSA
+406 YKDYDRDGQTLSA
-419 RISYEESEDDELR
+419 RISYEESEDDGLE

-437 ATFPLISESIFEKV
+437 STFPLISESIFEKV
-451 SNIDFQKRLLGQVDF
+451 SNIDFQKRFLAQIDYVQ
-466 IYPIDKET
+466 PIDDNT
-474 EFEFGYRGSFL
+474 EFELGYRGNFV

-490 YDVSFLTG
+490 YDVSFLNNG
-498 NSFISDSGLSNIF
+498 NYVSDSGLSNVF
-511 NYKESVN
+511 NYKEAVN
-518 SLYTQFGKKFDKLS
+518 SIYTQFGKKLDKFSFL
-532 ALFGL
+532 LGL
-537 RYENSKQEI
+537 RYENSRQEI
-546 NQKTTNQFEI
+546 NQKTTKEFEI
-556 KKYSDLFP
+556 KKYSDVFP

-572 SNQESLTFGYSKR
+572 SSQETLTFGYSKR
-585 IRRPRGWDINP
+585 VRRPRGWNINP

-613 DATFT
+613 DPTFT
-618 SALEL
+618 TALEV

-641 QSDGNIERITE
+641 QSDGNIESITE

-660 IFDSESSAPIL
+660 IVGNDSSAPIL
-671 QVPVLDSYP
+671 QVPVLESYP
-680 INLSSNKRIG
+680 INLSNNKRIG

-714 SIRGQYEDQD
+714 SIRGQFEDQN

-733 TRFNGFVRLPKEYS
+733 TRFNGFFRLPKEYS

-757 SENAFSKR
+757 SESAFSKR

-778 ILDKKGT
+778 LLDKKGT

-834 KQRRKNIRK
+834 KQRRKNIR
-843 DRGDTDQGGGDE
+843 RNQGDSDQGGGEE